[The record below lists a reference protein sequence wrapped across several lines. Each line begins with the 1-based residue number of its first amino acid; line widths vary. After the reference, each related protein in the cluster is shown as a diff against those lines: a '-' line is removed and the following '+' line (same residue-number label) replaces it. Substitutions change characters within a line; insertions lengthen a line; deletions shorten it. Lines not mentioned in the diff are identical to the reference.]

1 MTGGGDSG
9 PLRVL
14 IVEDNEDDAS
24 LILAHLE
31 KSGVAVTSERVLDE
45 QGLRSALKNQTWDA
59 VLSDYSLPSFTAYD
73 VLRIVEEIARDLPVI
88 VLSGTIGEEDTAVS
102 LLRAGARDFILKDRP
117 VRLPP
122 ALTREVR
129 EARLR
134 EDQRQMREQLLLSDR
149 MASIGTLASGVAH
162 EINNPLGVLLGSLDL
177 ISIAVARAQDG
188 MVVTANLENMLAD
201 ASEAAH
207 RIHQIARDITT
218 FGRSDPG
225 DRRVPVALPGVLAS
239 SIRMAKQQ
247 IRQRARLVE
256 DLEPVAPV
264 LASEGRLGQL
274 FLNLLVN
281 AAHAIPEGQYDRNEI
296 RVCTREIS
304 GGRVEASVS
313 DTGCG
318 IPPENINR
326 IFDPFFTTEPV
337 GLGTG
342 LGLPICKRIV
352 REMGG
357 ELLVE
362 SELGRGTTFR
372 VVLASASEVRA
383 FGKA

>member
-1 MTGGGDSG
+1 MSGGGSSA

-14 IVEDNEDDAS
+14 IVEDNEDDAG
-24 LILAHLE
+24 LIIEQLE
-31 KSGVAVTSERVLDE
+31 KSSVALRWERVMEE
-45 QGLRSALKNQTWDA
+45 QGLRTALKKQTWDA

-73 VLRIVEEIARDLPVI
+73 VLRIVEELVTDLPVI

-117 VRLPP
+117 VRLPH
-122 ALTREVR
+122 ALAREVH

-134 EDQRQMREQLLLSDR
+134 ADQRQMREQLLLTDR

-177 ISIAVARAQDG
+177 MSVAVARSQDG
-188 MVVTANLENMLAD
+188 MVMTAKLENMLAD
-201 ASEAAH
+201 ATEAAH

-218 FGRSDPG
+218 FGRSDSAE
-225 DRRVPVALPGVLAS
+225 RRVPVELPGVLAS

-247 IRQRARLVE
+247 IRHRARLVE

-281 AAHAIPEGQYDRNEI
+281 AAHAIPEGHYDRNEI
-296 RVCTREIS
+296 RVSTREIS

-318 IPPENINR
+318 IPPENLNR
-326 IFDPFFTTEPV
+326 IFDPFFTTKPLGV
-337 GLGTG
+337 GTG

-362 SELGRGTTFR
+362 SQLGRGTTFR
-372 VVLASASEVRA
+372 VVLAAAREGRSL
-383 FGKA
+383 GKA